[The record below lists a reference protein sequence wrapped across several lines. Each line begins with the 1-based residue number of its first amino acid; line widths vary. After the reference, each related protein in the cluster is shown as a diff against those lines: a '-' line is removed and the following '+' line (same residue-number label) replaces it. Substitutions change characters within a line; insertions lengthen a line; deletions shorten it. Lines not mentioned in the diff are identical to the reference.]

1 MKIAVSGKGG
11 TGKTTIAA
19 LIIRHL
25 LKNNL
30 KPVLAVDA
38 DPNANLG
45 DALGI
50 AVPNTV
56 GRVLDSF
63 LKEKDGMAA
72 GVVKQSV
79 IDYKLSEILVEEKGY
94 DLISMGQGEGPGCY
108 CYPNSIVR
116 NYIEKLASTYRY
128 VVIDNEAGM
137 EHISRRT
144 NGDLDFLLLI
154 SDPSL
159 KGVRTCKKLEDLVIK
174 LGLKVKNLYLLLNRV
189 GNEPPRQVM
198 AEVEKLKLKLLGI
211 IPEDQNLVNYE
222 LSGISL
228 LDSDE
233 SSPALAKL
241 SEIME
246 RVLSS

>member
-19 LIIRHL
+19 LIVRYL
-25 LKNNL
+25 LERKL

-45 DALGI
+45 DALG
-50 AVPNTV
+50 VSVENTV
-56 GRVLDSF
+56 GRVLDRF
-63 LKEKDGMAA
+63 LKEKENVPM
-72 GVVKQSV
+72 GVVKEAM
-79 IDYKLSEILVEEKGY
+79 IDQKLSEILVEERGF

-116 NYIEKLASTYRY
+116 NYIERLAANYRY

-144 NGDLDFLLLI
+144 NGSLDVLLLV

-159 KGVRTCKKLEDLVIK
+159 RGIRTCKKLEDLVHK
-174 LGLKVKNLYLLLNRV
+174 LGLQVNRLYLVLNRITDTTPPQLFQEAQRLNLNLLGV
-189 GNEPPRQVM
+189 MPEDGNIGEC
-198 AEVEKLKLKLLGI
+198 EISGNSILKLAA
-211 IPEDQNLVNYE
+211 D
-222 LSGISL
+222 
-228 LDSDE
+228 
-233 SSPALAKL
+233 SPAVVKL
-241 SEIME
+241 DEMMKKVFS
-246 RVLSS
+246 